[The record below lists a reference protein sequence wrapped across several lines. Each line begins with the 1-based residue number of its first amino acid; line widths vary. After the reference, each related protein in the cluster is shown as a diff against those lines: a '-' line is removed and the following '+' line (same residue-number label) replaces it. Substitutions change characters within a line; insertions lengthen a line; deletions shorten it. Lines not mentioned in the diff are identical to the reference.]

1 MVKIPKGLGGTAKQ
15 LGSNLLEITY
25 ACYLAGFTEGK
36 KTALPKTFLEFTKN
50 IKAVHVEGQKIRR
63 GLRNGTNI

>member
-25 ACYLAGFTEGK
+25 ACYLKGWKDGK
-36 KTALPKTFLEFTKN
+36 EDVPASFLEFTKN
-50 IKAVHVEGQKIRR
+50 IKAYHVEGQKIRR
-63 GLRNGTNI
+63 GLKSGANI

>member
-25 ACYLAGFTEGK
+25 ACYLKGWKEGSEIV
-36 KTALPKTFLEFTKN
+36 PKSFLEFSSK
-50 IKAVHVEGQKIRR
+50 IREIHAEGQKIRR
-63 GLRNGTNI
+63 SIKDGANL